1 MIDRPLRVAAVGFWH
16 VHADDYARA
25 AREHPGT
32 DLIAVWDDEPE
43 RLAAAGERWQV
54 DATGDLDA
62 LLARDDLDGITVT
75 TATTEHDRVIAAALE
90 AGKHVFTEKVLSP
103 TVEGAQRL
111 VALATERGLV
121 LTVSL
126 PRLFD
131 GPYLT
136 LRRLQREG
144 AFGQVVYARARLAH
158 DGASAGWLPERFH
171 DPATAVGG
179 VFFDLGCHPAYL
191 IQHLL
196 GAEPT
201 SVRAV
206 QGHVTGRGLDDNTT
220 VIVGY
225 EDGAVGVAE
234 ASSVTVPGAFA
245 LELRGTRG
253 SAVYGFGG
261 ERLLAKGE
269 AFGDDWVELPV
280 DADEPPAFD
289 RWVRRIR
296 GEQVDDPTA
305 QAAVD
310 LTRLIVAAEAAAAQ

>member
-1 MIDRPLRVAAVGFWH
+1 MIDRPLRIAAVGFWH
-16 VHADDYARA
+16 VHADDYAKA

-32 DLIAVWDDEPE
+32 ELVAVWDDDPE

-54 DATGDLDA
+54 EATADLDA
-62 LLARDDLDGITVT
+62 LLARDDVDGITVT
-75 TATTEHDRVIAAALE
+75 TATTEHDRVIAAALA

-103 TVEGAQRL
+103 TVAGAERL
-111 VALATERGLV
+111 VDLAAERGLA

-136 LRRLQREG
+136 LRRLQQEG
-144 AFGQVVYARARLAH
+144 VFGQLVYVRARIAH
-158 DGASAGWLPERFH
+158 DGALAGWLPERFH
-171 DPATAVGG
+171 DPNTAVGG

-196 GAEPT
+196 GADPAT
-201 SVRAV
+201 VRVV
-206 QGHVTGRGLDDNTT
+206 QGHVTNRTLDDNTT
-220 VIVGY
+220 VLLGY
-225 EDGAVGVAE
+225 QDGAIGVAE

-269 AFGDDWVELPV
+269 AFGEDWTELTV

-305 QAAVD
+305 RAAID
-310 LTRLIVAAEAAAAQ
+310 LTRLLVAAETAAAQ

>member
-16 VHADDYARA
+16 VHAGDYAKA

-32 DLIAVWDDEPE
+32 ELVAVWDDDAE
-43 RLAAAGERWQV
+43 RLAEAGERWQV
-54 DATGDLDA
+54 ETTSDLDA
-62 LLARDDLDGITVT
+62 LLARDYLDGITVT
-75 TATTEHDRVIAAALE
+75 TATTDHDRVIGAALE

-103 TVEGAQRL
+103 TVEGAERL
-111 VALATERGLV
+111 VALASERGLAM
-121 LTVSL
+121 TVSL
-126 PRLFD
+126 PRIFD

-136 LRRLQREG
+136 LRRLQQEG

-196 GAEPT
+196 GADPT

-220 VIVGY
+220 VLLGY

-269 AFGDDWVELPV
+269 AFGDDWVDVPV
-280 DADEPPAFD
+280 DADEAPAFD
-289 RWVRRIR
+289 RWVRRIQ

-305 QAAVD
+305 RAAVH
-310 LTRLIVAAEAAAAQ
+310 LTRLLVAAEAAAAQ